1 MAEKFHFIATQ
12 SLRMTL
18 NEVSIQQTLTGQL
31 YAVRRGEDELSDWVI
46 EYVVTRGLV
55 FRVLNEESGS

>member
-1 MAEKFHFIATQ
+1 
-12 SLRMTL
+12 MTL

-55 FRVLNEESGS
+55 F

>member
-1 MAEKFHFIATQ
+1 MVEKFHFITTVPK

-18 NEVSIQQTLTGQL
+18 NGVSIQQTLTGQL

-46 EYVVTRGLV
+46 ENVATRGLV
-55 FRVLNEESGS
+55 F